1 MTRTDDRYRA
11 VLFDFAGVIT
21 RPMAEMFAPLV
32 ATSGVDAGAV
42 LPAMLSVFA
51 SDDDTDSIPHRAERG
66 EVDHAELLAWVD
78 DQAPGASAMLDP
90 ASPHFFGDRLQLHD
104 DVPGVV
110 DDLRRRGLKTA
121 IVSNMFEA
129 WQPAVDRVFTYQDRF
144 DTLVWSWEVG
154 LRKPNTAIFELA
166 LARLGVTPDE
176 AIYLDDFPAMAEGAR
191 QAGIEAIDVA
201 DHDEAIA
208 RLMEVLIS

>member
-1 MTRTDDRYRA
+1 MTRSATVHRA

-21 RPMAEMFAPLV
+21 RPMAEMFGPAV
-32 ATSGVDAGAV
+32 EASGVDGVAM

-51 SDDDTDSIPHRAERG
+51 SEDDSDSIPHRAERG
-66 EVDHAELLAWVD
+66 EIDHAKLLAWAD
-78 DQAPGASAMLDP
+78 EQAPGAARMLDP
-90 ASPHFFGDRLQLHD
+90 ASPHFFGDRLQLHAD
-104 DVPGVV
+104 MPGVV

-144 DTLVWSWEVG
+144 DTLLWSWEVG
-154 LRKPNTAIFELA
+154 LRKPNAAIFELA
-166 LARLGVTPDE
+166 LARLGIAPDE

-208 RLMEVLIS
+208 RLLEVLG

>member
-1 MTRTDDRYRA
+1 MTRTDRTHKA

-32 ATSGVDAGAV
+32 AASGADAAAM

-78 DQAPGASAMLDP
+78 EQAPGASAMLDP
-90 ASPHFFGDRLQLHD
+90 ASPHFFGNRFELHD
-104 DVPGVV
+104 DVPAVV
-110 DDLRRRGLKTA
+110 DDLRGRGFKTA

-154 LRKPNTAIFELA
+154 LRKPSTAIFELA
-166 LARLGVTPDE
+166 LERLGVAPAE
-176 AIYLDDFPAMAEGAR
+176 AVYLDDFPAMAAGAR
-191 QAGIEAIDVA
+191 AAGIEAIDVA

-208 RLMEVLIS
+208 RLLEVLG

>member
-1 MTRTDDRYRA
+1 MTRPAPGYRA

-32 ATSGVDAGAV
+32 AAAGVDGV
-42 LPAMLSVFA
+42 TLLPAMLSVFA

-66 EVDHAELLAWVD
+66 EIRHAELLAWVD
-78 DQAPGASAMLDP
+78 EQAPGAGAMLDP
-90 ASPHFFGDRLQLHD
+90 ASPHFFGNRLRLHD
-104 DVPGVV
+104 DMPDVV
-110 DDLRRRGLKTA
+110 DELRRRGFKTA

-144 DTLVWSWEVG
+144 DTLLWSWEVG

-166 LARLGVTPDE
+166 LERLGVEPDE
-176 AIYLDDFPAMAEGAR
+176 AVYLDDFPAMADGAR
-191 QAGIEAIDVA
+191 AAGIESIDVA
-201 DHDEAIA
+201 DHEQALA
-208 RLMEVLIS
+208 RLSEVLA

>member
-1 MTRTDDRYRA
+1 MTRPAPGRKA

-21 RPMAEMFAPLV
+21 RPMAEMFGPVV
-32 ATSGVDAGAV
+32 AESGVDGAAL
-42 LPAMLSVFA
+42 LPAMLAVFA
-51 SDDDTDSIPHRAERG
+51 SEDDTDSIPHRAERG
-66 EVDHAELLAWVD
+66 EIEHAELVSWAEE
-78 DQAPGASAMLDP
+78 QAPGAGLMLDP
-90 ASPHFFGDRLQLHD
+90 ASPLFFGNRFELHAD
-104 DVPGVV
+104 MPGVV
-110 DDLRRRGLKTA
+110 DELRQRGLKTA

-144 DTLVWSWEVG
+144 DTLLWSWEVG
-154 LRKPNTAIFELA
+154 LRKPNAAIFELA
-166 LARLGVTPDE
+166 LARLGIAPDE

-208 RLMEVLIS
+208 RLLEVLIS